1 MSISPRL
8 RKAAILVSTIDVRT
22 GDSLLEQM
30 GESQANLVRA
40 AVLELD
46 DISESERESVL
57 EEFLS
62 SRPHRRDHAGSGV
75 EIDAELARKF
85 ASSAKAPA
93 PVARQSQDSPIE
105 SPVDGNRKTETR
117 SETHAGESRN
127 SEPADSSRAAFQ
139 FLRDAEVSRLA
150 ECLRQEHPQTI
161 AVVVSHLAPEQAAQL
176 FPAWPP
182 SLRMEVMRRM
192 ERLDQT
198 DPEVLR
204 DIEQGLQSLLA
215 SSIVEET
222 PRSMGVQ
229 AISAIL
235 KAMSSEN
242 RASMLAGL
250 SRYDMRLAETLS
262 NETLSNETIR
272 DASSQAKES
281 LSATKPS
288 TFREDRRSGELEQAD
303 GAKLSE
309 APRDGM
315 FHEATSAREATW
327 GRPQNEAR
335 DDSWSGEEDL
345 PAKSGS
351 HLQPYTFAEVA
362 KLDAKALALVL
373 HYADPQVVLLAFAGA
388 EESTY
393 QALTRGMDPADVR
406 TMERRLNRLG
416 SLRLRDIDAAQEAIA
431 KTATELAS
439 RGLIP
444 LPVARE
450 LMATV

>member
-30 GESQANLVRA
+30 GEAQANLVRA

-62 SRPHRRDHAGSGV
+62 SRPHRRDDAGSGV

-93 PVARQSQDSPIE
+93 AVIRHPQDNPMESHIDGSQ
-105 SPVDGNRKTETR
+105 KTATR
-117 SETHAGESRN
+117 SEAAAGEGRSN
-127 SEPADSSRAAFQ
+127 EPAGSSHAAFQ
-139 FLRDAEVSRLA
+139 FLRDAEISRLV
-150 ECLRQEHPQTI
+150 ECLRKEHPQTI

-235 KAMSSEN
+235 KAMTSEN

-262 NETLSNETIR
+262 SETLR

-288 TFREDRRSGELEQAD
+288 GGREDRRSGELEQAYA
-303 GAKLSE
+303 AKLGA
-309 APRDGM
+309 APRDDAM
-315 FHEATSAREATW
+315 FREATLA
-327 GRPQNEAR
+327 GGQIESR
-335 DDSWSGEEDL
+335 DDSWSGEEHL
-345 PAKSGS
+345 PATSAS
-351 HLQPYTFAEVA
+351 QLQSYTFAEVA
-362 KLDAKALALVL
+362 KLNAKALALVL

-444 LPVARE
+444 LSATRE

>member
-1 MSISPRL
+1 M
-8 RKAAILVSTIDVRT
+8 
-22 GDSLLEQM
+22 
-30 GESQANLVRA
+30 
-40 AVLELD
+40 
-46 DISESERESVL
+46 
-57 EEFLS
+57 
-62 SRPHRRDHAGSGV
+62 
-75 EIDAELARKF
+75 
-85 ASSAKAPA
+85 
-93 PVARQSQDSPIE
+93 
-105 SPVDGNRKTETR
+105 
-117 SETHAGESRN
+117 
-127 SEPADSSRAAFQ
+127 
-139 FLRDAEVSRLA
+139 A

-182 SLRMEVMRRM
+182 SLRLEVMRRM

-204 DIEQGLQSLLA
+204 DIEQGLQTLLA

-235 KAMSSEN
+235 KAMSGEN

-262 NETLSNETIR
+262 SETGGE
-272 DASSQAKES
+272 ASSQVRDAV
-281 LSATKPS
+281 SATKPS
-288 TFREDRRSGELEQAD
+288 GFVEESRSGELEQAY
-303 GAKLSE
+303 GTK
-309 APRDGM
+309 RD
-315 FHEATSAREATW
+315 SASRDDAMVRDANLVR
-327 GRPQNEAR
+327 GQIEAR
-335 DDSWSGEEDL
+335 DNSWSGEQDS
-345 PAKSGS
+345 PAPSGS
-351 HLQPYTFAEVA
+351 QLQPYTFAEVA
-362 KLDAKALALVL
+362 KLHAKSLALVL

-431 KTATELAS
+431 QTATELAS

-444 LPVARE
+444 LPATRE